1 MASESEYAIISD
13 EERKKLN
20 DTSISKAERIA
31 NLFDCYKRMDTSIS
45 KAERIANLF
54 DCYKRMTDTDEYTN
68 WLYFNQYIDELKHDF
83 PLYME
88 AFATIGYA
96 KV

>member
-20 DTSISKAERIA
+20 
-31 NLFDCYKRMDTSIS
+31 DTSIS